1 MRYECNF
8 MVSQPPLAWYNVL
21 QLEQLRRLLSLFTLV
36 IKLIHLS
43 SPICLFSNYNYL
55 NFKHSFFFPSWNE
68 RKISPNFSIFRILRI
83 WSGGKFFEKN
93 SLHSMGSK
101 IHRCPLSNYNYRNS
115 KHSFSFSSWNER
127 KISPN
132 FSIFCMDLI
141 RVVNFSKKI
150 RCTRW
155 DPKFT
160 AALSPITTTE
170 IPNIPFFFPS
180 WNERKISPNF
190 SIFCTDLIRVVNF
203 SKKIRCTRWDPKFTA
218 ANFLDVRWFVDSRS
232 KEFR

>member
-160 AALSPITTTE
+160 AA
-170 IPNIPFFFPS
+170 
-180 WNERKISPNF
+180 
-190 SIFCTDLIRVVNF
+190 
-203 SKKIRCTRWDPKFTA
+203 
-218 ANFLDVRWFVDSRS
+218 NFLDVRWFVDSRS